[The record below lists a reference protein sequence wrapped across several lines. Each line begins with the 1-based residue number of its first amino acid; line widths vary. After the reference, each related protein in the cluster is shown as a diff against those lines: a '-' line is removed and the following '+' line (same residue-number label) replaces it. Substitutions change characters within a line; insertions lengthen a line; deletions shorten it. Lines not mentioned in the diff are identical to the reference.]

1 MPSRF
6 RRAPVVAGLLVPLA
20 AAAPLAA
27 KKPVPPPSP
36 PPSER
41 LPKIADKVKNLTAR
55 PGLLTTYLDRDR
67 GKLWAEL
74 PAPGTEGVVG
84 EYLYVEG
91 LLTGVGS
98 TPIGLDRG
106 QIGATRVGRPIG
118 RASRRER
125 VQRSGGA

>member
-1 MPSRF
+1 MPRSSA
-6 RRAPVVAGLLVPLA
+6 RASFLAGLLVALSP
-20 AAAPLAA
+20 AAPLAA

-67 GKLWAEL
+67 GKLWGAL
-74 PAPGTEGVVG
+74 PAPGTGGVG
-84 EYLYVEG
+84 GGSLSVEG

-98 TPIGLDRG
+98 NPIGLDRG
-106 QIGATRVGRPIG
+106 QIGAPRVVRL
-118 RASRRER
+118 RRLGPR
-125 VQRSGGA
+125 VLLE